1 MKKSILWM
9 LAAIL
14 FCGLTTTVLTS
25 CGSDDDNDPPVSG
38 LYIVQASQTKRI
50 IPEGESTL
58 AQLAAKYD
66 QQIKTIVGSSVHQ
79 WNVNT
84 KQSQLN
90 TALTVNNERALAYFK
105 TTEAQLKALKVAFDA
120 ENKTGMKGYMIL
132 EVTLSADQ
140 TVTGQKVV
148 PDAVFRFEYE
158 DLQGE

>member
-1 MKKSILWM
+1 
-9 LAAIL
+9 
-14 FCGLTTTVLTS
+14 
-25 CGSDDDNDPPVSG
+25 
-38 LYIVQASQTKRI
+38 
-50 IPEGESTL
+50 
-58 AQLAAKYD
+58 LAAKYD